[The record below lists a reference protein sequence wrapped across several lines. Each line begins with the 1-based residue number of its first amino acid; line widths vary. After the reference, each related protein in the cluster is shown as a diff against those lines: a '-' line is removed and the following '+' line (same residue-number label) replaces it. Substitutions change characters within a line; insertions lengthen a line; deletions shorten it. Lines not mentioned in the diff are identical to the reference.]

1 MNYNFSYF
9 QPVHIHFGKN
19 KMLELSSV
27 LDEMKSEKCILVS
40 SKSFKEK
47 CLCLMESE
55 KRIKDIYCGV
65 HPNPLLSD
73 CEEITALMKEN
84 GCDTV
89 IAFGGGSV
97 MDASKFAAA
106 CTYSDILPKEHY
118 LSPAFPEKCAKIL
131 AIPTTSG
138 TGSEVTKVAV
148 ISHRHEKKSIHNDSF
163 YPTACIVDPML
174 TMSVPKK
181 LTMITGIDAF
191 THAIEAYWSVNH
203 QPVTDYFAIE
213 AIKLI
218 LLNLEKA
225 YTDGDEKSRE
235 EMSLG
240 SLLAGLAF
248 SVAKTA
254 ASHACS
260 FSISAAYGLPHGEA
274 CAFTLP
280 SLIKINADERL
291 EALAKAVGMKNTE
304 ELADK
309 IIYLKEISALASK
322 LSDLGDNVDI
332 EMLSEAGANH
342 PLMANNPKKLTKEE
356 LMEMYEGLR

>member
-9 QPVHIHFGKN
+9 QPVKIHFGKG
-19 KMLELSSV
+19 KLKEISSV
-27 LDEMKSEKCILVS
+27 LDEMNAKSCIIVS

-47 CLCLMESE
+47 CLDIMKEE
-55 KRIKDIYCGV
+55 KRIKDIYCAV

-73 CEEITALMKEN
+73 CEEITRLLKEN

-106 CTYSDILPKEHY
+106 CTYSDISPKEHY

-148 ISHRHEKKSIHNDSF
+148 ISCGDEKKSIHNDAF
-163 YPTACIVDPML
+163 YPTACIVDSTL
-174 TMSVPKK
+174 TLTCPKK

-203 QPVTDYFAIE
+203 QPITDYLATN

-218 LLNLEKA
+218 LKNLEKA
-225 YTDGDEKSRE
+225 YTDGDENSRE
-235 EMSLG
+235 EMALG

-248 SVAKTA
+248 SVSKTA

-274 CAFTLP
+274 CAFTLD

-291 EALAKAVGMKNTE
+291 EALCKNVGFENTD
-304 ELADK
+304 ELAKK
-309 IIYLKEISALASK
+309 IKYYKSLGGLAVK
-322 LSDLGDNVDI
+322 LSDLSQDVDI
-332 EMLSEAGANH
+332 DMLASQGANH
-342 PLMANNPKKLTKEE
+342 PLMANNPVKLSEQQLK
-356 LMEMYEGLR
+356 EMYESLR